1 MTPPAGY
8 DGPVLEVITRNIKQ
22 EEIDAFVGRVMEQV
36 PSSVTR
42 VALFESDKVDSDL
55 TKKVLDTVQS
65 RSITI
70 SEMKDYMNRVQ

>member
-8 DGPVLEVITRNIKQ
+8 DGPTLEVIIRNIKQ
-22 EEIDAFVGRVMEQV
+22 EEIDTFVGRVMEQV